1 MRFLSEIIKKSVID
15 SEGKKIGKFKDF
27 IASVSVTYPIVEA
40 ISVRTPNKKEINIPW
55 ENVDSINK
63 VIKLKIKLEDIKEY
77 KFKNRDIK
85 LTEEVLDKQVVDLE
99 GKKIK
104 RINDLQFA
112 TTQGYYRLI
121 GADISFK
128 GILRRLGLEKIPKGL
143 GIKLQEDNISGKTL
157 MFLRVMFQDS
167 N

>member
-1 MRFLSEIIKKSVID
+1 MED
-15 SEGKKIGKFKDF
+15 
-27 IASVSVTYPIVEA
+27 
-40 ISVRTPNKKEINIPW
+40 
-55 ENVDSINK
+55 VDSINK
-63 VIKLKIKLEDIKEY
+63 VIKIKLEDSKEY

-112 TTQGYYRLI
+112 TTQGYYRLN

-143 GIKLQEDNISGKTL
+143 GIKLQEDNISWKDVDVL
-157 MFLRVMFQDS
+157 ES
-167 N
+167 NVSRLKLKYRNTN